1 MIRQTNLEYGPKT
14 GVDATR
20 SSETSAKDMTAV
32 MLQQRSLAV
41 VANTYIGPMTY
52 KSVKG
57 D

>member
-52 KSVKG
+52 KRVKG